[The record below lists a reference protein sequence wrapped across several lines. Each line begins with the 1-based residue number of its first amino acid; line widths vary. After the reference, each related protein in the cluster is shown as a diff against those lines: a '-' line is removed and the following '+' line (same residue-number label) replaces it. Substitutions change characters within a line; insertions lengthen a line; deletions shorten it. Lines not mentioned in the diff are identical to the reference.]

1 MPYYIRV
8 PRHEEHQHQ
17 HVSLAAPPSASA
29 AYSQPPPPT
38 VEEDP
43 DLDDEGLS
51 KSGYDVVICGTGLV
65 QSILASALARA
76 GKSVLHCDGNDYYGE
91 TDAVLNLDHMATE
104 WAQKY
109 AKVGADTNKREPSV
123 NGSSIV
129 AESHDAGGDDQAQNE
144 NINDQLLLSDQEV
157 IIDLDPAGGCAGL
170 VVHSCTSLSDGNGAR
185 AECDLLRVGAEVITD
200 LGEGRIIELPTE
212 SRPQLTVS
220 LANDKLSTTVVESPP
235 NNDEGS
241 KDTDENKNEEKSQ
254 STPEMSDPVAHFGFT
269 CTDNDKK
276 FDDQQAITAYYQ
288 SNHNIWAKSAKLRE
302 DILHK
307 WGRSF
312 ALDLTPGLIYATGDA
327 VNGLIKS
334 GVADYLEFKSAE
346 AIYLLMEPSGSGRS
360 GRKQSRG
367 GTRGS
372 AVARSAR
379 IRPKKGDN
387 EANDEDASTVSSDLQ
402 LSRVPCSKGDVFQT
416 KLLSPVEKRRLMK
429 FLQLASD
436 YAISVE
442 AAKVEGGEKAVSSN
456 GEEST
461 ADENSGDDRQVPASD
476 EGREADNIQS
486 LNERQLL
493 QGRSLTRPQNKVVS
507 TSDLDTLRDY
517 IDREVNFDE
526 YLQTVHNLP
535 ERLKMIVIHAMA
547 MESAAGSATTKADV
561 SGCYPTGRAM
571 ADLCRHLLSLGRY
584 GSTAF
589 LFPMYGSGELSQS
602 FCRSAAVHG
611 ATYLLRRP
619 ARGLVSTSCKDRE
632 GMVVS
637 GIVLGG
643 DVDPSG
649 KSIPEKIIRAK
660 RVVVPSESLTV
671 GAMAD
676 FASSRRIVRRVS
688 ILSNKLIVD
697 NDTDDISASEQRH
710 IIVVPPNTGKIG
722 NECVIHGIALDDS
735 VSIAPRSA
743 ACTVLHLTTSCHGS
757 KAEEDK
763 CHVALE
769 KVAQSLIDEKKN
781 QEMYH
786 CSFSFASHDG
796 LSSETKFKPSFEGLT
811 YCHKGGQSITLEAA
825 FHQAGE
831 VFDDICPNADFLALS
846 KEMDEMVRER
856 VGDRGDDSDDEQM
869 VLESAMDLIDSST
882 KTASSELG

>member
-1 MPYYIRV
+1 MPYYVRV
-8 PRHEEHQHQ
+8 PRHEHQHQVITCQHQ
-17 HVSLAAPPSASA
+17 HVSSAQ
-29 AYSQPPPPT
+29 QPPPI
-38 VEEDP
+38 VEDDA
-43 DLDDEGLS
+43 DLDEEGLS
-51 KSGYDVVICGTGLV
+51 KSGYDVIICGTGLV

-91 TDAVLNLDHMATE
+91 TDAVLSLDHMATE

-109 AKVGADTNKREPSV
+109 AKTGDNDTMKTSVSPIVVESNDVGGNEQAHNTN
-123 NGSSIV
+123 
-129 AESHDAGGDDQAQNE
+129 A
-144 NINDQLLLSDQEV
+144 NDQLLLLDQEV

-170 VVHSCTSLSDGNGAR
+170 VVNSCTSLSDDNGAR
-185 AECDLLRVGAEVITD
+185 PECDLLHVGDEVITD
-200 LGEGRIIELPTE
+200 LGEGRIIALPTE
-212 SRPQLTVS
+212 SSPQLTVS
-220 LANDKLSTTVVESPP
+220 LANDKLSTAVVETPP
-235 NNDEGS
+235 NDDEDN
-241 KDTDENKNEEKSQ
+241 KDTDTDETNTEEKAQ
-254 STPEMSDPVAHFGFT
+254 STPEKSNPVAHFGFT
-269 CTDNDKK
+269 DNDKT

-288 SNHNIWAKSAKLRE
+288 SNHNIWTKSAKLRD

-307 WGRSF
+307 LGRSF

-346 AIYLLMEPSGSGRS
+346 AIYLLMEPSGSGSS
-360 GRKQSRG
+360 GRKQARG

-372 AVARSAR
+372 AAARSTR

-387 EANDEDASTVSSDLQ
+387 EANAEDASTASTDLQ

-436 YAISVE
+436 FAVAVE
-442 AAKVEGGEKAVSSN
+442 TAKAGSEEKIVSSN

-461 ADENSGDDRQVPASD
+461 TDEDSSGDRQVAAPD
-476 EGREADNIQS
+476 EGTEADNIQS

-517 IDREVNFDE
+517 IDREVDFDE

-535 ERLKMIVIHAMA
+535 ERLRMIVIHAMA
-547 MESAAGSATTKADV
+547 MESAAASSTKAGG

-571 ADLCRHLLSLGRY
+571 TDLCRHLLSLGRY
-584 GSTAF
+584 GGTAF

-619 ARGLVSTSCKDRE
+619 AKGLVSTSGKDRE

-649 KSIPEKIIRAK
+649 KSIPEKIVRAK

-671 GAMAD
+671 GALDD

-688 ILSNKLIVD
+688 ILSDKLIVD
-697 NDTDDISASEQRH
+697 NDAGDNSSASEQRH

-722 NECVIHGIALDDS
+722 NECVIHGIVLDDS

-763 CHVALE
+763 CHAALE
-769 KVAQSLIDEKKN
+769 KVAQSLIDGKKI

-786 CSFSFASHDG
+786 CSFSFASQDG
-796 LSSETKFKPSFEGLT
+796 FSSETNIQKPSFTGLT

-825 FHQAGE
+825 FHQAGQI
-831 VFDDICPNADFLALS
+831 FGGICPNADFLALS
-846 KEMDEMVRER
+846 KEMDQMVRER
-856 VGDRGDDSDDEQM
+856 IGDRGDDSDDEQM

-882 KTASSELG
+882 KTASNE

>member
-1 MPYYIRV
+1 MPYYVRV
-8 PRHEEHQHQ
+8 PRHEHQRRQ
-17 HVSLAAPPSASA
+17 HVSSAPAPTS
-29 AYSQPPPPT
+29 SQPQPPI
-38 VEEDP
+38 VEVDP
-43 DLDDEGLS
+43 NLDDEGLS
-51 KSGYDVVICGTGLV
+51 KSGYDVIICGTGLV

-91 TDAVLNLDHMATE
+91 TDAVLSLDHMATE
-104 WAQKY
+104 WAQKH
-109 AKVGADTNKREPSV
+109 AKKDVDTNKEECST

-129 AESHDAGGDDQAQNE
+129 VESHGAGGDEQAHSSNA
-144 NINDQLLLSDQEV
+144 NDQLLLSDQEV

-170 VVHSCTSLSDGNGAR
+170 VVHSCTSLSSDSGAR
-185 AECDLLRVGAEVITD
+185 PECDLLRVGAEVVTD
-200 LGEGRIIELPTE
+200 LGEGRIIALPTE
-212 SRPQLTVS
+212 SSPQLTVS
-220 LANDKLSTTVVESPP
+220 LANDKLSTAVVESPT
-235 NNDEGS
+235 NNDE
-241 KDTDENKNEEKSQ
+241 KNEDTDETNTEEKVQ
-254 STPEMSDPVAHFGFT
+254 STPEKSDPVAHFGFT
-269 CTDNDKK
+269 HNDKT

-288 SNHNIWAKSAKLRE
+288 SNHNIWTKSAKLQD

-346 AIYLLMEPSGSGRS
+346 AIHLLMEPSGSGSS
-360 GRKQSRG
+360 GRKQPRG

-372 AVARSAR
+372 AAAKSTR

-387 EANDEDASTVSSDLQ
+387 EANAENASTASSDLQ

-436 YAISVE
+436 YAVAVE
-442 AAKVEGGEKAVSSN
+442 TAKAGSEEKVVTSN

-461 ADENSGDDRQVPASD
+461 TDENSSDDRQVAAPD
-476 EGREADNIQS
+476 ESTEADNIQS

-517 IDREVNFDE
+517 IDREVDFDE

-535 ERLKMIVIHAMA
+535 ERLRMIVIHAMA
-547 MESAAGSATTKADV
+547 MESAAASSTKAGG

-584 GSTAF
+584 GGTAF

-602 FCRSAAVHG
+602 FSRSAAVHG

-619 ARGLVSTSCKDRE
+619 AKGLVSTSFKDRE
-632 GMVVS
+632 GMVVG

-649 KSIPEKIIRAK
+649 KSTPEQIVRAK
-660 RVVVPSESLTV
+660 RVIVPSESLTV

-688 ILSNKLIVD
+688 ILSDKLIVD
-697 NDTDDISASEQRH
+697 NDEGDNISASEQRH

-743 ACTVLHLTTSCHGS
+743 ASTVLHLTTSCQGA
-757 KAEEDK
+757 KAEDQ
-763 CHVALE
+763 CHAALE
-769 KVAQSLIDEKKN
+769 KVAQSLIDGKEI

-796 LSSETKFKPSFEGLT
+796 LSSETKSQKPSFEGLT

-825 FHQAGE
+825 FHQASQS
-831 VFDDICPNADFLALS
+831 FDGICPNADFLALS
-846 KEMDEMVRER
+846 KEMDDMVRER
-856 VGDRGDDSDDEQM
+856 IGDRGDDSDDEQM

-882 KTASSELG
+882 KTASNEY

>member
-1 MPYYIRV
+1 MPYYVRV
-8 PRHEEHQHQ
+8 PRHEHQQQ
-17 HVSLAAPPSASA
+17 HVSSA
-29 AYSQPPPPT
+29 QPPPPI
-38 VEEDP
+38 VEDDP

-51 KSGYDVVICGTGLV
+51 KSGYDVIICGTGLV

-91 TDAVLNLDHMATE
+91 TDAVVSLDHMATE

-109 AKVGADTNKREPSV
+109 AKKDVDTTKRESSSM
-123 NGSSIV
+123 NGSEPIV
-129 AESHDAGGDDQAQNE
+129 VESHDAGGNEQAHGSNS
-144 NINDQLLLSDQEV
+144 NDQLLLSDQEV

-170 VVHSCTSLSDGNGAR
+170 VVHSCTSLSHDNGAR
-185 AECDLLRVGAEVITD
+185 PECDLLRVGAEVITD
-200 LGEGRIIELPTE
+200 LGEGRIIALPTE
-212 SRPQLTVS
+212 SSPQLIVS
-220 LANDKLSTTVVESPP
+220 LANDKLSTADVEPP
-235 NNDEGS
+235 SNDSEES
-241 KDTDENKNEEKSQ
+241 KDTDDNNIEEETQ
-254 STPEMSDPVAHFGFT
+254 PSTPEKSDPVAHFGFT
-269 CTDNDKK
+269 DDDKN

-288 SNHNIWAKSAKLRE
+288 SNHNIWTKSAKLRD

-346 AIYLLMEPSGSGRS
+346 AIHLLMEPSGSGSS
-360 GRKQSRG
+360 GRKQPRG

-372 AVARSAR
+372 AAARSTR
-379 IRPKKGDN
+379 IRPKKKGDN
-387 EANDEDASTVSSDLQ
+387 EAHAENAATASSDLQ

-436 YAISVE
+436 YAVATE
-442 AAKVEGGEKAVSSN
+442 AAKAENDGKVVSSN
-456 GEEST
+456 GEQSA
-461 ADENSGDDRQVPASD
+461 ADENSSGDQQLAAAD
-476 EGREADNIQS
+476 ESTEADNIQS

-517 IDREVNFDE
+517 IDREVDFDE
-526 YLQTVHNLP
+526 YLQNVHNLP
-535 ERLKMIVIHAMA
+535 ERLRMIVIHAMA
-547 MESAAGSATTKADV
+547 MESAAASSTKAGV

-584 GSTAF
+584 GGTAF
-589 LFPMYGSGELSQS
+589 LFPMYGAGELSQS

-619 ARGLVSTSCKDRE
+619 AKGLVSTSCKDRE

-649 KSIPEKIIRAK
+649 KSLPEKIVRAK
-660 RVVVPSESLTV
+660 RVIVPSESLTV

-676 FASSRRIVRRVS
+676 FASSHRIVRRVS
-688 ILSNKLIVD
+688 ILSDKPIVENGAGD
-697 NDTDDISASEQRH
+697 NICASEQRH

-735 VSIAPRSA
+735 VSIAPRST

-763 CHVALE
+763 CHAALE
-769 KVAQSLIDEKKN
+769 KVAQSLIDGKTI

-796 LSSETKFKPSFEGLT
+796 LSSETKIQKPMFEGLT

-825 FHQAGE
+825 FHQAGQI
-831 VFDDICPNADFLALS
+831 FDGICRNADFLALS

-856 VGDRGDDSDDEQM
+856 IGDRGDDSDDEQI

-882 KTASSELG
+882 QPASSE